1 VRSIAD
7 VPADE
12 TPDETPIELAK
23 NRAWPLLERW
33 NRALET
39 GEIDEARWYPELTA
53 VIVPAYLA
61 SDNSRAQSGSDGTI
75 EDWPHKH
82 GLLADACDRDGAF
95 LDVGCASGYLAA
107 LGPVPRRCYSMPTV
121 AFRE

>member
-39 GEIDEARWYPELTA
+39 GEIDEARWYQELAA

-61 SDNSRAQSGSDGTI
+61 GFAA
-75 EDWPHKH
+75 H
-82 GLLADACDRDGAF
+82 GQR
-95 LDVGCASGYLAA
+95 YH
-107 LGPVPRRCYSMPTV
+107 
-121 AFRE
+121 